1 MDEKSVDNDNED
13 GERVVDIFNQIKP
26 ILYQGERYLIG
37 KTYIDLRLADNQ
49 QAIVIR
55 GIFTLRMYL
64 RKGHT

>member
-37 KTYIDLRLADNQ
+37 KTYIDLRLADNL
-49 QAIVIR
+49 QAIVLSLIH
-55 GIFTLRMYL
+55 I
-64 RKGHT
+64 